1 MSYRDYG
8 YGEVQ
13 MSEEYKSPTI
23 SPFDF
28 VASIQHDK
36 KDIIQ
41 DEWAEKQYN
50 PFIINK
56 SLSFGVDTVIQ
67 ANEMNSRPHLDKK
80 MQFDFL
86 RNIIPAKKRYNKW
99 LKREKL
105 EAIDVVK
112 QYYGYNNIKA
122 QDVVSILSQR
132 QIDTIKQKLKK
143 GGLKDG

>member
-1 MSYRDYG
+1 
-8 YGEVQ
+8 